1 MVVWA
6 HCVVLLCSEGW
17 HDRSINFL
25 LEIGQSMTKAQFE
38 TTLEKNNYLFNSR
51 SPWWVLLCL
60 SRTFCLSLV
69 RRVLGS
75 VGCSGCSV
83 GCSASSVGCLAW
95 SVGCSAWAERADLL
109 RCYCFVLTAGTAAV
123 YWLLLPTGCCCC

>member
-38 TTLEKNNYLFNSR
+38 ATLEKNITHIILGH
-51 SPWWVLLCL
+51 
-60 SRTFCLSLV
+60 
-69 RRVLGS
+69 LGS
-75 VGCSGCSV
+75 LILLQQLNSCNWSNGDQ
-83 GCSASSVGCLAW
+83 SSIREWTDTGTLRKNCAFKI
-95 SVGCSAWAERADLL
+95 DL
-109 RCYCFVLTAGTAAV
+109 VLDILMYMV
-123 YWLLLPTGCCCC
+123 V